1 MKDIESREDL
11 LMLLERFYEKAMVD
25 ELIGHFF
32 TEVAPLNLATHIPL
46 IVDFWE
52 TILFDKAQY
61 RGNVMDVHQHL
72 HQLFAFKAEHFAR
85 WVLLFQQT
93 IDGLFSGEKA
103 ERAKQRGAS
112 IATVMQIK
120 LLHPGIHKL

>member
-11 LMLLERFYEKAMVD
+11 VMLLDRFYEKAMVD

-112 IATVMQIK
+112 IATVLQIK

>member
-1 MKDIESREDL
+1 MKDIESREDMV
-11 LMLLERFYEKAMVD
+11 MLLDRFYEKAMVD

-52 TILFDKAQY
+52 TILFYKAQY

>member
-11 LMLLERFYEKAMVD
+11 VMLLDIFYEKAMVD